1 MKNVLAVLCAAA
13 LLHAQQTAPPYQLVV
28 LRGDNAQNNIKKG
41 RATKQVVEVRDRNN
55 KPVAGV
61 LLTFSMPK
69 TGASGTFVDGTQ
81 LTTVTTDTAGQASVT
96 VQPNSVAGTYQID
109 VNGNVAG
116 DPVSGKIM
124 QTNVAAAGMSG
135 STIGILAAVAAAGA
149 AVGIGLAV
157 SGNGNNNGSSSATPP
172 GVRIGVGSG
181 VSVTAPR

>member
-13 LLHAQQTAPPYQLVV
+13 LLHAQQPAPPYQLVV

-61 LLTFSMPK
+61 LLTFSLPR
-69 TGASGTFVDGTQ
+69 TGASGTFVDGAQ
-81 LTTVTTDTAGQASVT
+81 LTTVTTDPAGQAAVT
-96 VQPNSVAGTYQID
+96 VQPNSVAGTYQIE
-109 VNGNVAG
+109 VTGNVAG
-116 DPVSGKIM
+116 DPVSGRIT

-135 STIGILAAVAAAGA
+135 ATIGILAAVAAGA
-149 AVGIGLAV
+149 AAGIALAV
-157 SGNGNNNGSSSATPP
+157 TNGGNNNGSGTATPP

>member
-1 MKNVLAVLCAAA
+1 MKNGIAVLCAATL
-13 LLHAQQTAPPYQLVV
+13 LLHAQQQPPFALVV

-61 LLTFSMPK
+61 LLTFSLPK
-69 TGASGTFVDGTQ
+69 TGASGTFVDGSQ
-81 LTTVTTDTAGQASVT
+81 LATVTTDTAGQASVT

-109 VNGNVAG
+109 VSGNVAG
-116 DPVSGKIM
+116 SPVNGKIT
-124 QTNVAAAGMSG
+124 QTNVAAAAGMSG
-135 STIGILAAVAAAGA
+135 ATVGILAAVAAGA

-157 SGNGNNNGSSSATPP
+157 AGNGSSSSSPSTPP